1 MTITTRGAMTLAT
14 GTMVGRYEIDSLLGA
29 GGMGEVYRAHDQQ
42 LGRDVAIK
50 VLPAIFSADADAVHR
65 LEQEARAT
73 AALNHTGVL
82 AIYDAG
88 VHAGRSYLV
97 SELLNGVTLRDRL
110 NSERLSVEAAVKYA
124 TEVAQALAVAH
135 AKGIVHRDIKPEN
148 LFITTSD
155 TVKILDFGLAKVSQT
170 AKSGQS
176 IADMTF
182 AGTLPNVVLGTLG
195 YMAPEQARGLPVDHR
210 IDIFALGCVIFEML
224 AGRGPFARATPADA
238 ITAILTDPPPSM
250 VDEPARTIPPALRLI
265 ASRCVEKDP
274 AARFQSA
281 SDLAFALGSLSLGA
295 ATPLPQPPATATT
308 TTAAIPTVVVAAP
321 PKRKSGHLVTAA
333 VGFLVLTAAAGA
345 WVAATRLRPTQASA
359 IEFLIPPPAG
369 DVTFAANPLP
379 GLDPTAPLVSVSP
392 DGRTIAFVAND
403 AAASRKL
410 WLRSLDSGVPR
421 SVDGTDGASSWPFW
435 SPDSRFLA
443 YAAKGALWKLDLA
456 GKSIE
461 RLCNLPELGAVV
473 PFVTGTWNDGV
484 IVFSIGPAGLYRVPA
499 TGGRAAPL
507 TVLDKERRDNYHSW
521 PQLLS
526 GGRLLAFVRT
536 DDVKT
541 TGLYHGSLDANGLT
555 VVMAT
560 SSRAV
565 LADGHLLWTIEDRLV
580 AQPFDAAAMTLSG
593 APATVVPTVFQGAG
607 RTPAFWAS
615 DGGTLVYAAGDS
627 GSRRRFRWMSRA
639 GVALGDV
646 GNPGNYASF
655 DLSPDGSQVVVEVRR
670 DGAEPRS
677 TLALLDTSRMVMTS
691 LTTGDLSDTDPRFGP
706 DGDIAFARNSG
717 DKPGVVRVT
726 GAGAQP
732 TVTHPRGRAPVIW
745 LEDWAARTGG
755 TIYRTA
761 LDPDGWQDTGDG
773 AARRLTRTREPVE
786 QIQLSPDARWI
797 AYNNADS
804 GRPEVYASHTG
815 GGERWQISNA
825 GGVQAV
831 WRGDGRE
838 LYYLGLDGGIYA
850 VAIGSKG
857 DVLEPSRPELLF
869 RSRLPVISAVVEQY
883 RVTGDGSRFLFCLP
897 LTSVQ
902 EEPLRVVLNWKER
915 LAPRP

>member
-1 MTITTRGAMTLAT
+1 MVTTTRGGTTLVT
-14 GTMVGRYEIDSLLGA
+14 GTLIGRYAIGPLLGA

-42 LGRDVAIK
+42 LDRDVAIK

-73 AALNHTGVL
+73 AALNYPGVL

-88 VHAGRSYLV
+88 VHEGRSYLV
-97 SELLNGVTLRDRL
+97 SELLNGVTLRERL
-110 NSERLSVEAAVKYA
+110 NSERSSVEAAVKYA

-148 LFITTSD
+148 LFITTGDS
-155 TVKILDFGLAKVSQT
+155 VKILDFGLAKVSQT
-170 AKSGQS
+170 SKSGQS
-176 IADMTF
+176 LADMTF
-182 AGTLPNVVLGTLG
+182 AGTLPNMVLGTLG

-238 ITAILTDPPPSM
+238 ITAILTDPPPSI

-295 ATPLPQPPATATT
+295 ETRPPQQPAATT
-308 TTAAIPTVVVAAP
+308 TTTVLVAP
-321 PKRKSGHLVTAA
+321 PSQPRKYRHLAAAA
-333 VGFLVLTAAAGA
+333 VGFLALAAAAGA
-345 WVAATRLRPTQASA
+345 WVAATRMRPVQASP
-359 IEFLIPPPAG
+359 IEFLVPPPTA
-369 DVTFAANPLP
+369 DDTFAANPLP

-392 DGRTIAFVAND
+392 DGQTIAFVATD
-403 AAASRKL
+403 PAASRKL
-410 WLRSLDSGVPR
+410 WLRSLDTGLPR

-443 YAAKGALWKLDLA
+443 YAAKGALWKLDVA
-456 GKSIE
+456 GKTIE
-461 RLCNLPELGAVV
+461 RLCNLPDVGAVV
-473 PFVTGTWNDGV
+473 PFVTGSWNDGV
-484 IVFSIGPAGLYRVPA
+484 VVFSIGPTGLYRVSA
-499 TGGRAAPL
+499 AGGRAEPL
-507 TVLDKERRDNYHSW
+507 TVLDKARGDNYHSW
-521 PQLLS
+521 PQLLP

-536 DDVKT
+536 ADAKT
-541 TGLYHGSLDANGLT
+541 TGLYAGRLDAPALT
-555 VVMAT
+555 AVMAT
-560 SSRAV
+560 SSRAL
-565 LADGHLLWTIEDRLV
+565 LADDHLLWTIDDRLV
-580 AQPFDAAAMTLSG
+580 AQPFDAAAMKLSG

-607 RTPAFWAS
+607 RTAAFWAS
-615 DGGTLVYAAGDS
+615 DTGTLVYAAGDA
-627 GSRRRFRWMSRA
+627 GSRRRFRWRSRA

-670 DGAEPRS
+670 DGSEPRS

-691 LTTGDLSDTDPRFGP
+691 LTTGELSDTDPRFGP
-706 DGDIAFARNSG
+706 DGAIAFARNSG
-717 DKPGVVRVT
+717 DTPGVVRVS
-726 GAGAQP
+726 GAGAEP
-732 TVTHPRGRAPVIW
+732 AVMRPRGRAPVIW
-745 LEDWAARTGG
+745 LEDWAARSGG
-755 TIYRTA
+755 VIYRTA

-773 AARRLTRTREPVE
+773 TARRLTHAREPVE

-804 GRPEVYASHTG
+804 GRPEIYASSTA

-825 GGVQAV
+825 GGVQAI

-850 VAIGSKG
+850 VAIGTKG
-857 DVLEPSRPELLF
+857 NVLEPSRPVLLF
-869 RSRLPVISAVVEQY
+869 RSRLQVISAVVEQY
-883 RVTGDGSRFLFCLP
+883 RVTSDGSRFLFCLP

-915 LAPRP
+915 LASRH